1 MSIVKRIITKAQYL
15 LPHYFLSKLVYR
27 VANISNTY
35 IKNKLIGLF
44 IKKFNVDLSI
54 AERKN
59 ITDYKNFNDFFTRK
73 LDLISSNRAINLQ
86 AQIIS
91 PADGV
96 IAAIGK
102 VENNLLYQAKGKIY
116 SLFSLMG
123 EKQSTKSALTPLC
136 DKFLNGSYFTIY
148 LAPKDYHR
156 VHMSCQGQ
164 LEQMIYIP
172 GRLFSVNQTTCNNIN
187 NIFARNER
195 LINIFKTDHG
205 YMAVILVGAL
215 LVGSM
220 ATSWHGIVTPPHG
233 VNQHKKVTTWDYAN
247 NTVIL
252 NKADELGYFQMGST
266 VIVLFSENYDFDPQL
281 LNTNTYYG
289 KALK

>member
-1 MSIVKRIITKAQYL
+1 MSIFKGIITKAQYL
-15 LPHYFLSKLVYR
+15 LPHYFLSTLVYSL
-27 VANISNTY
+27 AKTNNTY
-35 IKNKLIGLF
+35 VKNKLISLF
-44 IKKFNVDLSI
+44 IKKFNVDLNI
-54 AERKN
+54 AERKK
-59 ITDYKNFNDFFTRK
+59 ITDYKNFNDFFTRR
-73 LDLISSNRAINLQ
+73 LDLVSSNRAINYQ

-96 IAAIGK
+96 VAAIGK
-102 VENNLLYQAKGKIY
+102 VEKNLLYQAKGKHY

-123 EKQSTKSALTPLC
+123 EEHSTKSALTHHC

-156 VHMSCQGQ
+156 VHMPCQGQ

-172 GRLFSVNQTTCNNIN
+172 GRLFSVNQASCNKIN

-195 LINIFKTDHG
+195 LVNIFKTDHG
-205 YMAVILVGAL
+205 YMAIILVGAL

-220 ATSWHGIVTPPHG
+220 ATNWHGVVTPPHG
-233 VNQHKKVTTWDYAN
+233 LNQHKKVTVWDYTN
-247 NTVIL
+247 NEIIL
-252 NKADELGYFQMGST
+252 NQTDELGYFQMGST

-281 LNTNTYYG
+281 LNSNTYYG
-289 KALK
+289 KTLK